1 MQKQKEKDEQ
11 ERLDKKISI
20 ENSNYNP
27 YGRGGGGAPIKDKDG
42 NVVANLAQV
51 KPDSNP
57 YTPRDMGQQMQYA
70 PAKNYSPDYN
80 QPAAVAAAAFNPN
93 NYGLSMNNYGGQSS
107 NSNEN
112 LMQPFGFGDKN
123 MDEQG
128 QKFARGGNGIFGEGK
143 VLFTFKF

>member
-42 NVVANLAQV
+42 NVVANLAQI

-57 YTPRDMGQQMQYA
+57 YTPRDMG
-70 PAKNYSPDYN
+70 NIN
-80 QPAAVAAAAFNPN
+80 
-93 NYGLSMNNYGGQSS
+93 
-107 NSNEN
+107 NSNN
-112 LMQPFGFGDKN
+112 NKRY
-123 MDEQG
+123 
-128 QKFARGGNGIFGEGK
+128 QKIIRQIIISHH
-143 VLFTFKF
+143 LI

>member
-42 NVVANLAQV
+42 NVVANLAQI

-57 YTPRDMGQQMQYA
+57 YTPRDMGQYQQQQQAA
-70 PAKNYSPDYN
+70 PKNYSPDYN
-80 QPAAVAAAAFNPN
+80 QPSFNLKN
-93 NYGLSMNNYGGQSS
+93 DYGLSNYGQSQ
-107 NSNEN
+107 SNEN
-112 LMQPFGFGDKN
+112 LMHQFGFSDKN
-123 MDEQG
+123 PDEQG

-143 VLFTFKF
+143 VLT